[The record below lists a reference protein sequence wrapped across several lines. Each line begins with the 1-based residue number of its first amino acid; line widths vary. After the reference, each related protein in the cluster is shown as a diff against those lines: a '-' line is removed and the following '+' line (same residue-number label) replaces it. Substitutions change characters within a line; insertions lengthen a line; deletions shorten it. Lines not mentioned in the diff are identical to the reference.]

1 VNVDLAQLFT
11 PSLSIVEI
19 FIRGSI
25 MYLALFAMLRLTRGR
40 YAGGLSMADLLVIV
54 LIADAAQNALA
65 GDYTSITDGLV
76 LVGTIV
82 GWAYAIDWLSYHSR
96 RIGRLIHPPP
106 LLLVEDG
113 KPLRNNLRGE
123 LITMDELMTYLR
135 AEGLENVSQAKR
147 VFVEGNGSITVIAKE
162 GQGN

>member
-1 VNVDLAQLFT
+1 MAGRPRYGRCTKLPAHRPRSAAVNVDLAQLFT

-82 GWAYAIDWLSYHSR
+82 GWAYA
-96 RIGRLIHPPP
+96 
-106 LLLVEDG
+106 
-113 KPLRNNLRGE
+113 
-123 LITMDELMTYLR
+123 
-135 AEGLENVSQAKR
+135 
-147 VFVEGNGSITVIAKE
+147 
-162 GQGN
+162 